1 MELAVCQT
9 DLLLPMNPSPC
20 VPCCSTPQ
28 VVDVPGSPGLNGAD
42 GAAGIDAFTL
52 LTTTL
57 VIPAV
62 AGPVIAPA
70 ADIGVAENAWI
81 NVGATL
87 FISDGTHWGTFTVT
101 AVGIGTIQLNFENA
115 TGDTASQTIAIGGT
129 VAPSGVVGAAATAIV
144 PITSSQAGL
153 AQAITAVYAQVGA
166 VGIVLG
172 ATAINYL
179 YLATITVNW
188 TGTTFVASCNI
199 GIRIRNA
206 TQATTVATITK
217 PTGIQAAATH
227 PSVDYVVPF
236 TVDNTGVIGD
246 TVQLEVTIDVI
257 NSAGTLDV
265 VAGSL
270 CAIPLA

>member
-1 MELAVCQT
+1 
-9 DLLLPMNPSPC
+9 MNVSPC
-20 VPCCSTPQ
+20 SPCCSTPQ
-28 VVDVPGSPGLNGAD
+28 IVDVPGSPGINGID
-42 GAAGIDAFTL
+42 GATGIDAFTL

-101 AVGIGTIQLNFENA
+101 AVGIGTIQLNFEAA

-129 VAPSGVVGAAATAIV
+129 VSPGGVIGAAATAII
-144 PITSSQAGL
+144 PITSSQDSL
-153 AQAITAVYAQVGA
+153 AQAIIEVYAQVGT

-172 ATAINYL
+172 ASAINYL
-179 YLATITVNW
+179 YLASITVNW
-188 TGTTFVASCNI
+188 TATTFVASQNI

-206 TQATTVATITK
+206 TQATTVAQITK
-217 PTGIQAAATH
+217 PTGIQAAATF
-227 PSVDYVVPF
+227 PSSDYIVPF

-246 TVQLEVTIDVI
+246 TVQLEVVIDVI
-257 NSAGTLDV
+257 NSEGTLDV

-270 CAIPLA
+270 CAVPLA